1 MHNYLHEGDMLFLPH
16 LMAEGDLG
24 GRRQVMHHKLLGDTD
39 SDFKPEAIAS
49 LAQDRSEWRKC
60 VVVCSAAE

>member
-39 SDFKPEAIAS
+39 SDLKPEAILRIPS
-49 LAQDRSEWRKC
+49 PRS
-60 VVVCSAAE
+60 